1 MRQTLLL
8 TVWFLASAHGQ
19 AVSEPRTV
27 VVAPFFN
34 GSGDPADDG
43 LAWGI
48 AEAII
53 GDLQQRFPALTI
65 VRPDTLLASRL
76 QAAQGQPGDE
86 PVLRLVRDLDVS
98 WLVTGLFRKQGTALH
113 ITARIVNTES
123 GVITQT
129 IEVDGHVEDSFALQ
143 HQVFDRLEDGFVE
156 IAGAPVAERDP
167 PADSRPL
174 GRRGGAL
181 GAVPTEPAPPPVP
194 DEASSGPAPIVRL
207 TPAPAPRPIIPRTQR
222 LTTGGATGDVTGG
235 LALGDEPPRIGVAA
249 GVGVL
254 TGRPMVRPPRTG
266 VGPIIDGRLDDS
278 VWSNAVRLTEFVQLA
293 PRDGEPAT
301 EDTEVYIAYDSR
313 NVYLGFYAHYADP
326 GIMRASRAE
335 RDQARGDDY
344 FSVYFDPFLDQQRA
358 YVFAVNAYGVQADS
372 ILSSGPGRG
381 GLGGGGSSGGLFG
394 PPRGDSSWD
403 ALFTAAGLIVS
414 DGFTAEM
421 AIPFKSLRYPQHGEL
436 TPHRWGF
443 QIARAIRGK
452 SETVVWS
459 PVARKVA
466 GFLPQMGV
474 LDGMTTLS
482 TSRNIEILPT
492 FTGLQLGSLSD
503 AGGFDN
509 DRLRP
514 EGGINV
520 KYGITS
526 NLTAD
531 VAFNPDF
538 SQIESDRPQIEVN
551 QRFALFFPELRPF
564 FLEGAEIFQTQG
576 PVSVVHTRTI
586 VNPLYGAK
594 LTGKSGKTTI
604 GLMYAN
610 DESPGE
616 LEDGRDSGPSAQT
629 FAGRVRYDLYSESYI
644 GAIMTNRD
652 LADSHNR
659 VGGIDSNFRL
669 GDTHSVAVSAMGS
682 QDRDLEGVE
691 TSGYLFNTSFR
702 KDGRN
707 LRYALSQ
714 YAISP
719 DFEADVGFVT
729 RTDQQATSGL
739 VSYRWWPAHWL
750 VSWGPEISYL
760 RSYNFNRVLE
770 DENRS
775 AGLNLLFAGN
785 ARVRAEFNRDME
797 RFGGVDFLRSHY
809 RMNGLISARLFTIRL
824 GRSAGDHIFFDDV
837 NPYLGY
843 ETGWN
848 SLLSL
853 RLVPRWRSQVSLNSS
868 RFVDV
873 RNDDDLVFDVKILRT
888 FNTYQ
893 FTDRLLLRHIMEYNS
908 FDRRLGLNLLF
919 TYRVNAGTVFFVGY
933 DDRYQQADRIER
945 DTDGDGLDDR
955 FFFSED
961 LRRTNRA
968 VFTKVQYLFRY

>member
-1 MRQTLLL
+1 M
-8 TVWFLASAHGQ
+8 
-19 AVSEPRTV
+19 V
-27 VVAPFFN
+27 VPFFN

-43 LAWGI
+43 LALGI

-53 GDLQQRFPALTI
+53 GDLQRFPSLAI
-65 VRPDTLLASRL
+65 VRPDALLATGL
-76 QAAQGQPGDE
+76 QAAQGEPGDE

-123 GVITQT
+123 GVTTQA
-129 IEVDGHVEDSFALQ
+129 IEVDGHIEDLFALQ
-143 HQVFDRLEDGFVE
+143 HQVFDRLEDGFIE
-156 IAGAPVAERDP
+156 IAGAAVGERDP
-167 PADSRPL
+167 PADSQPL
-174 GRRGGAL
+174 ARRGGAL
-181 GAVPTEPAPPPVP
+181 GALPTTPTPAPVP
-194 DEASSGPAPIVRL
+194 DEAPSDPAPIVRL
-207 TPAPAPRPIIPRTQR
+207 TPAPAPRPILPRAQR
-222 LTTGGATGDVTGG
+222 PTTGVETGDVTGG
-235 LALGDEPPRIGVAA
+235 FVLEDEPPRLGIAA
-249 GVGVL
+249 GVGVV
-254 TGRPMVRPPRTG
+254 TGRPMVRPPRIG
-266 VGPIIDGRLDDS
+266 VGPTIDGRLDDA

-293 PRDGEPAT
+293 PLDGEPAT

-313 NVYLGFYAHYADP
+313 NVYLGFYAHYVDP
-326 GIMRASRAE
+326 GMMRANRAE
-335 RDQARGDDY
+335 RDRSTGDDY

-372 ILSSGPGRG
+372 ILSSGPRRG

-403 ALFTAAGLIVS
+403 ALFTAAGQIVP

-421 AIPFKSLRYPQHGEL
+421 AIPFKSLRYPQRGEE

-443 QIARAIRGK
+443 QIARIVRGK

-459 PVARKVA
+459 PVSRGVA

-474 LDGMTTLS
+474 LDGMTALS

-503 AGGFDN
+503 VGGFDN

-520 KYGITS
+520 KYGVTS

-531 VAFNPDF
+531 VTFNPDF

-576 PVSVVHTRTI
+576 PVNLVHTRTI

-616 LEDGRDSGPSAQT
+616 LEDTRDPDPSAQT
-629 FAGRVRYDLYSESYI
+629 FVGRVRYDLYSESYI

-669 GDTHSVAVSAMGS
+669 GDTHTVAVSAIGS
-682 QDRDLEGVE
+682 QDRDLDGVE
-691 TSGYLFNTSFR
+691 TSGYLFNASFR

-707 LRYALSQ
+707 LSYALSQ
-714 YAISP
+714 YALSP
-719 DFEADVGFVT
+719 DFETDVGFVQ
-729 RTDQQATSGL
+729 RTDQRATSGV
-739 VSYRWWPAHWL
+739 VSYRWWPEHWL
-750 VSWGPEISYL
+750 VSWGPRFNYL

-770 DENRS
+770 DESRS
-775 AGLNLLFAGN
+775 AGLDLLFAGN
-785 ARVRAEFNRDME
+785 ARVRAQFNRDME
-797 RFGGVDFLRSHY
+797 RFGGVDFLKSHY
-809 RMNGLISARLFTIRL
+809 RMNGLISGRLVSVGL
-824 GRSAGDHIFFDDV
+824 GRSAGDQIFFDDV

-843 ETGWN
+843 ETGWTG
-848 SLLSL
+848 LLSL
-853 RLVPRWRSQVSLNSS
+853 RLLPRWRSRVFLDTN

-873 RNDDDLVFDVKILRT
+873 RDDDDLIFDVKILRT

-893 FTDRLLLRHIMEYNS
+893 FTDRLLFRNIMEYNS
-908 FDRRLGLNLLF
+908 FDRRLSLNVLF

-945 DTDGDGLDDR
+945 DTDGDGRDDR
-955 FFFSED
+955 FFFSGD